1 MAANHEFRVDDV
13 KLNLVHPKKAFMVG
27 ALEKEIRL
35 SFAQRIRGTLPEPY
49 QPLISE
55 AKEKDTPDFKYNSDR
70 TISRCFIFFSHK
82 ANMLLPETPYSSAAL
97 EILRLL
103 RAKATDSELQPHF
116 ASIESQALSLGVE
129 EPLVP
134 STDAFV
140 TSICFIGS
148 KSLSHV
154 LSCIERCKE
163 RLLAIGPQ
171 SEPARRQIITSVM
184 DYWREKPGIGVNVVD
199 KLLNYTILTP
209 LSVITWALVDNIG
222 KGQIL
227 AHAHIYEM
235 VASTMHKVTNRVRQ
249 IVAARNQRGLPTEQ
263 VRILDETLT
272 KERGDMSILFATV
285 EDALVGVATGI
296 ADEMAESSDQDESG
310 EALLRGWGGRW
321 LRVFRRK
328 MAVEEAWIG
337 EVLGMGDRVEEGV
350 DGNLEGLKNEHR
362 DVNGANAERGIIN
375 GNVRLDADLDLDL
388 DVGVDGVE

>member
-1 MAANHEFRVDDV
+1 
-13 KLNLVHPKKAFMVG
+13 MVG

-49 QPLISE
+49 QPLISK
-55 AKEKDTPDFKYNSDR
+55 AKEEDTPDFKYNSDR
-70 TISRCFIFFSHK
+70 
-82 ANMLLPETPYSSAAL
+82 MLSALILFYFTGTLTLLSLETPYAESAL
-97 EILRLL
+97 DILRLL
-103 RAKATDSELQPHF
+103 RAKAPDDEMQPHLT
-116 ASIESQALSLGVE
+116 AIESQALSHGVTD
-129 EPLVP
+129 PLVP

-184 DYWREKPGIGVNVVD
+184 EYWREKPGVGVNVVD

-222 KGQIL
+222 KGKIL
-227 AHAHIYEM
+227 TQAHVYEM
-235 VASTMHKVTNRVRQ
+235 IASTMHKVTNRVRQ
-249 IVAARNQRGLPTEQ
+249 IVVARNQRGLPSEQ
-263 VRILDETLT
+263 VLILDETLA
-272 KERGDMSILFATV
+272 KERADMGQLFAVV
-285 EDALVGVATGI
+285 EDALIGVATG
-296 ADEMAESSDQDESG
+296 AVDEMAESADQDERS
-310 EALLRGWGGRW
+310 EALLRSWGGRW

-337 EVLGMGDRVEEGV
+337 EMMLPMSAGEGTGTDGV
-350 DGNLEGLKNEHR
+350 DGG
-362 DVNGANAERGIIN
+362 GERTITEETAN
-375 GNVRLDADLDLDL
+375 GNDNGNGSGIGFTHGIGGGGQIAAN
-388 DVGVDGVE
+388 GYGDGVVEDEDEIL

>member
-1 MAANHEFRVDDV
+1 M
-13 KLNLVHPKKAFMVG
+13 KLTP
-27 ALEKEIRL
+27 
-35 SFAQRIRGTLPEPY
+35 SFL
-49 QPLISE
+49 
-55 AKEKDTPDFKYNSDR
+55 
-70 TISRCFIFFSHK
+70 
-82 ANMLLPETPYSSAAL
+82 ETPYSSSAL

-103 RAKATDSELQPHF
+103 RAKATDAELQPHF
-116 ASIESQALSLGVE
+116 ASIESQALSLGVG

-154 LSCIERCKE
+154 LSCIERCKD

-184 DYWREKPGIGVNVVD
+184 EYWHEKPGIGVNVVD

-249 IVAARNQRGLPTEQ
+249 IVVARNQRGLPAEQ
-263 VRILDETLT
+263 VRLLDDTLT
-272 KERGDMSILFATV
+272 KERADMGILFATV
-285 EDALVGVATGI
+285 EDALLGVATGI
-296 ADEMAESSDQDESG
+296 VDEMAESADLDENG
-310 EALLRGWGGRW
+310 TALLKAWGGRW

-337 EVLGMGDRVEEGV
+337 EVLGGGEASGSGLGNDGTLGGGSGEG
-350 DGNLEGLKNEHR
+350 EGIL
-362 DVNGANAERGIIN
+362 NGAEGEK
-375 GNVRLDADLDLDL
+375 GD
-388 DVGVDGVE
+388 GGGVEQDDEIL